1 MGMIRRDKTEVEEDD
16 SYYSQHF
23 VSQHDILRDLAIR
36 QSNCGIESGD
46 RLVIDVTK
54 KSFPKWWKPN
64 MYHQPVHARLVSIST
79 GNCSIIFIGK
89 YMHMYMYNEL
99 SLSFFLMLTEI
110 AYYFQRENSQ
120 KNGTK

>member
-1 MGMIRRDKTEVEEDD
+1 MIRRDKTEVEDDD

-36 QSNCGIESGD
+36 QSNWGIESGD

-54 KSFPKWWKPN
+54 KSFPKWWKDK

-79 GNCSIIFIGK
+79 GNCSIIFSITTIGK
-89 YMHMYMYNEL
+89 YMHMYNEL